1 MAVKIGLTREETTED
16 GGWFRN
22 LVLIGG
28 EVSSAD
34 EAILFLVFKDT
45 TNGKKYK
52 LQVTNGAVEVVEVV

>member
-1 MAVKIGLTREETTED
+1 MAVKLGITVNETTAD
-16 GGWFRN
+16 RWDNRTVLVGGS
-22 LVLIGG
+22 
-28 EVSSAD
+28 VSAED